1 MFAWQRQAFGPEV
14 EMKEHRHECG
24 GALRLWDVRCP
35 YCHQSTV
42 SWQHV
47 LAITL
52 VAATAI
58 FYLLRVF

>member
-1 MFAWQRQAFGPEV
+1 MLTKQTQAFGQEV
-14 EMKEHRHECG
+14 EMREYRHECG
-24 GALRLWDVRCP
+24 GGLRRWDMRCP
-35 YCHQSTV
+35 YCHRSTV

-47 LAITL
+47 VGITL